1 MVISFYGEG
10 CFKIQ
15 SGDFTILTDPFESSS
30 GLTPPRFKSDI
41 ILKTLTPFPITNQP
55 INQLINQLIIGPG
68 EYDIKDASVVGFKL
82 KKESS
87 DKFLKT
93 VYIVKI
99 EGIKL
104 CFLGHISGAPEPETA
119 ERLEEIDVLFAPAGG
134 KPFLEPEAAI
144 KLVKQIEP
152 KIIIP
157 SFFKVPGL
165 KRKAGD
171 LKPFLE
177 EFDSGKKEPEE
188 KLTIKKKDVAEI
200 KKTELVV
207 LKI

>member
-15 SGDFTILTDPFESSS
+15 SGDLVILTDPFESSS

-41 ILKTLTPFPITNQP
+41 TLKTLTPFPIVNSQQSTVNG
-55 INQLINQLIIGPG
+55 QLIFGPG
-68 EYDIKDASVVGFKL
+68 EYDLKGVSIIGFGL

-87 DKFLKT
+87 DQYIKT
-93 VYIVKI
+93 VYLVEVEDIR
-99 EGIKL
+99 L
-104 CFLGHISGAPEPETA
+104 CFLGHISEAPDPEIA
-119 ERLEEIDVLFAPAGG
+119 EHLQEIDILFIPAGG
-134 KPFLEPEAAI
+134 KPFLSQETAI
-144 KLVKQIEP
+144 KLVRQIEP

-171 LKPFLE
+171 LNPFLE
-177 EFDSGKKEPEE
+177 EFDSAKKEPEE
-188 KLTIKKKDVAEI
+188 KLTIRKKDFAEI
-200 KKTELVV
+200 KKTKLIV